1 MNWLER
7 HFGPWM
13 FGLLICAGA
22 LAGGLLLGRILPPN
36 ADTVLTDAVSNQ
48 TLDSALDC
56 IKNAARRQDFMRK
69 GDALQ
74 VTCVGDPARALF
86 DSVVGSNEIS
96 EGVTSA
102 LLGQNGSG
110 CWHRKPKDLYNCNLV
125 IDLSQ
130 LQHR

>member
-1 MNWLER
+1 
-7 HFGPWM
+7 M
-13 FGLLICAGA
+13 FGSLICAGA

-36 ADTVLTDAVSNQ
+36 ADTILTDAVSNQ

-74 VTCVGDPARALF
+74 VTCIGDPARALF

-96 EGVTSA
+96 EASRPPYSA
-102 LLGQNGSG
+102 KTVQVVGTVSQRPL
-110 CWHRKPKDLYNCNLV
+110 
-125 IDLSQ
+125 Q
-130 LQHR
+130 LQPCDRP